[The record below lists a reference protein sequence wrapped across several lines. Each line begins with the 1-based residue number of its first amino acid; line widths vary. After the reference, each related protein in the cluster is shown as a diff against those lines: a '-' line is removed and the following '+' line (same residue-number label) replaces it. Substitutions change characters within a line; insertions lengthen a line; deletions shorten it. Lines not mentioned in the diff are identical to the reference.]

1 LLAGTMSTDS
11 LNAVITH
18 RIDINDGL
26 AIFRVVPEGWEL
38 PDFLPG
44 QFAALGLPSDAPRVE
59 GSDTE
64 GIIDGTGP
72 LIKRAY
78 SIASSSVAK
87 EHVEFYV
94 ALVPSG
100 ALTPRLFALQPGQKI
115 WMSTKFTGMFTLDQ
129 VPPDKNVVFFA
140 TGTGIAPYMSMIR
153 THLASDHDRKFAVL
167 HGARRSSDLGYRVE
181 LVYLMRTHRN
191 LTYIPV
197 VSETD
202 KEHRPW
208 EGPTG
213 FLQDLWSTRPL
224 DPVWGSR
231 LAPENSHVFLCGNP
245 LMIQNMLA
253 VLKEEGFKE
262 HSKRAPG
269 EIHMEKYW

>member
-1 LLAGTMSTDS
+1 MSTDT

-26 AIFRVVPEGWEL
+26 AILRVVPEGWEL
-38 PDFLPG
+38 PDFMPG
-44 QFAALGLPSDAPRVE
+44 QFAALGLPPEAPRAE
-59 GSDTE
+59 GTDPKAATE
-64 GIIDGTGP
+64 GTGL

-78 SIASSSVAK
+78 SIASSSVAR

-100 ALTPRLFALQPGQKI
+100 ALTPRLFALQPGDKV
-115 WMSTKFTGMFTLDQ
+115 WMSPKFTGMFTLDQ
-129 VPPDKNVVFFA
+129 VPSDKHVIFVA

-181 LVYLMRTHRN
+181 LVYLTRTRRN
-191 LTYIPV
+191 LAYVPV
-197 VSETD
+197 VSEPENE
-202 KEHRPW
+202 KQAWKGRI
-208 EGPTG
+208 G
-213 FLQDLWSTRPL
+213 FLQDVWVTRPL
-224 DPVWGSR
+224 DEVWGLR
-231 LAPENSHVFLCGNP
+231 PAPENTHVFLCGNP

-253 VLKEEGFKE
+253 VLELEGFKE
-262 HSKRAPG
+262 HTKRTPG
-269 EIHMEKYW
+269 EIHTEKYW